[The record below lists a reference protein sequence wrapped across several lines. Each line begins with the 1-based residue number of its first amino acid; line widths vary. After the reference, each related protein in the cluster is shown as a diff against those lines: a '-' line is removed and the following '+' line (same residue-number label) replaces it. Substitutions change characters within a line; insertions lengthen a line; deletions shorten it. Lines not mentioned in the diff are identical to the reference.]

1 MPKKAAMVRT
11 SKRIGIAYPI
21 GGWNSLSPLVEGEN
35 DQHGYGDG
43 SDESQSDERVNQ
55 DEIWSFG
62 WFFTIVGG
70 AWDLRATHI

>member
-1 MPKKAAMVRT
+1 
-11 SKRIGIAYPI
+11 
-21 GGWNSLSPLVEGEN
+21 LVEGEN